1 MKKVL
6 LILAGII
13 LSVMPFKEQK
23 QNEIVI
29 PDDSIRLRVIS
40 NSNDELD
47 LHKKQ
52 ELKSFL
58 EDILYNL
65 IKDVKTKEEVNEIII
80 NNLDE
85 INEKIA
91 NFLGNNNYKLDYG
104 LNYFPRKVYKGVV
117 YKEGMYDS
125 LVVELGSGNGS
136 NWWCVLFPPLCLL
149 EENTTTTDVEYKL
162 FISRII
168 QSIK

>member
-1 MKKVL
+1 MKNVL

-65 IKDVKTKEEVNEIII
+65 IKDVKTKDEVNEIII

-125 LVVELGSGNGS
+125 LVVELGSGKGS